1 MISWSFER
9 HPTPSAT
16 KDDVQSRDDRIV
28 YRKLGLSVFLVL
40 LLGVTSVAVSAA
52 AGTAGTVTSATVAG
66 TYGFDQLFTSGN
78 GLFLSESSRP
88 PGDPVD
94 GPCGAAAV
102 SASTLAA
109 SKRVPMACDDP
120 AAFGSEA
127 VVPYSTGWGSGY
139 TKTRISR
146 LDPSTGKVTLG
157 PVLFDVEDTS
167 GSSPIWAY
175 GAGYLWLY
183 ELEAGGSSVF
193 QISEQT
199 GEVVRTFAA
208 PKLVRPLAAA
218 NDNGFYLA
226 GTGSFGGVGT
236 GLIYFFG
243 ANANSV
249 KQVFTV
255 PNGSQAGE
263 YSASW
268 LLAEGNA
275 VWSDI
280 CPRLAKSCQI
290 WGFRGPDLQ
299 PQFHVSDH
307 GDTGEWIT
315 GSAEDGFFT
324 SFPLKFEITDPLP
337 TTVKSELVRIDPTDG
352 SVSRVATLQLPPFW
366 SGAGVIDGGSLLM
379 FPSTELVRVSV

>member
-1 MISWSFER
+1 VRKTLSFV
-9 HPTPSAT
+9 A
-16 KDDVQSRDDRIV
+16 
-28 YRKLGLSVFLVL
+28 VL
-40 LLGVTSVAVSAA
+40 LLLFGVMSVGVSAG
-52 AGTAGTVTSATVAG
+52 AGTAGTVATATVAG
-66 TYGFDQLFTSGN
+66 AYGFDQLFTSGS

-94 GPCGAAAV
+94 GPCGVATV
-102 SASTLAA
+102 SASSLTA

-146 LDPSTGKVTLG
+146 LDPSTGKVTRG

-183 ELEAGGSSVF
+183 ELEARGSSVF

-208 PKLVRPLAAA
+208 PKLVRPLVAA
-218 NDNGFYLA
+218 NENGFYLA
-226 GTGSFGGVGT
+226 GTGSFGRVGT
-236 GLIYFFG
+236 GLIYYFG
-243 ANANSV
+243 SDATSV

-255 PNGSQAGE
+255 PTGSQADE
-263 YSASW
+263 YSTSW

-280 CPRLAKSCQI
+280 CRRLTKNCQI
-290 WGFRGPDLQ
+290 WGFRGADLQ

-315 GSAEDGFFT
+315 GNAEDGLFT
-324 SFPLKFEITDPLP
+324 SFPLKFAVTDPLP
-337 TTVKSELVRIDPTDG
+337 TTVKSEIVRIDPTDG
-352 SVSRVATLQLPPFW
+352 SISRVTTVQLPPFW
-366 SGAGVIDGGSLLM
+366 TGAGILDGGSLLM
-379 FPSTELVRVSV
+379 FASSDLVRVTV